1 MNSTASASFN
11 ESPLTRNVKFGIFV
25 ALTPPAIVCNFIL
38 VYYLLVDRTLRRT
51 LHNHAILAL
60 LIATLLTNLIE
71 VPRVIHFLHIGT
83 VIPQTVVNCLI
94 WQWTEYLLFAVVIVM
109 ILWIS
114 AERHLLIFY
123 SHLYA
128 TAKSRFLFHYL
139 PLIVIVVYLII
150 FYIVAIFLY
159 PCNQSFDFNQSL
171 CGVPCYTTRPNI
183 TVYDFIAH
191 TWTPLIMGIV
201 LDVTL
206 VIRVIYRKRVGVQN
220 RSTQRKHRKMVIQVL
235 SISVLYLIL
244 QAPASMVSFIQ
255 LFIVLSDS
263 MLYIQIA
270 YFFYLFWVLTLLIPF
285 VCMGCIPEVLLKLK
299 GALIQRMGRN
309 TAIVP
314 QNEAQRQN
322 KPS

>member
-1 MNSTASASFN
+1 MNSTASAIFN

-25 ALTPPAIVCNFIL
+25 VLTPPAIVCNCIL
-38 VYYLLVDRTLRRT
+38 VYYLLLDRTFRRV

-71 VPRVIHFLHIGT
+71 VPRIIHFLHLGT
-83 VIPQTVVNCLI
+83 VIPRSEVNCLI
-94 WQWTEYLLFAVVIVM
+94 WQWSEYLLFAVVIVM

-114 AERHLLIFY
+114 TERHLLIFY

-128 TAKSRFLFHYL
+128 TANSRFLYHYL
-139 PLIVIVVYLII
+139 PLIVIAVYLTL
-150 FYIVAIFLY
+150 FYIVVIFLY
-159 PCNQSFDFNQSL
+159 PCDRSFDFNQSL

-191 TWTPLIMGIV
+191 TWIPLIMGII

-206 VIRVIYRKRVGVQN
+206 VIRVIHRKRVGLQN

-235 SISVLYLIL
+235 SISILYLIL
-244 QAPASMVSFIQ
+244 QTPASMVSFIQ
-255 LFIVLSDS
+255 LFVVLSDW

-285 VCMGCIPEVLLKLK
+285 VCIGCIPEVLMKLK
-299 GALIQRMGRN
+299 GVFIRRMGRN
-309 TAIVP
+309 IAIVP
-314 QNEAQRQN
+314 EGAAQ
-322 KPS
+322 KIK